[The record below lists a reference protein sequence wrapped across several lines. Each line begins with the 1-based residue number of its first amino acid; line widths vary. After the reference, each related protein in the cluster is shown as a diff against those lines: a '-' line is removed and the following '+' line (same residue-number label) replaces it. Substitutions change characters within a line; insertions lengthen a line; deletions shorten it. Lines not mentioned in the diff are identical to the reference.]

1 MIAGNKDDLYG
12 DEEVEENEAKDL
24 ADSLK
29 AIFQK
34 TSAKSANGIEDLFV
48 KIGKRFLNPKG
59 DETTGEGGYKATK
72 PEKSLLKSLNVKSS
86 PIHENKST
94 FIVAMSD
101 IIVPTIPLHVVVT

>member
-1 MIAGNKDDLYG
+1 MIAGNKDDLYEN
-12 DEEVEENEAKDL
+12 EEVEENEAKDL

-72 PEKSLLKSLNVKSS
+72 PEKRESIKLNKK
-86 PIHENKST
+86 NTDGK
-94 FIVAMSD
+94 AKKGCC
-101 IIVPTIPLHVVVT
+101 

>member
-1 MIAGNKDDLYG
+1 MIAGNKDDLYEN
-12 DEEVEENEAKDL
+12 EEVEENEAKDL

-59 DETTGEGGYKATK
+59 DETIGEGGNKTSKPDKRESIKLNKKNTDGKAK
-72 PEKSLLKSLNVKSS
+72 KGCC
-86 PIHENKST
+86 
-94 FIVAMSD
+94 
-101 IIVPTIPLHVVVT
+101 